1 MEIMRF
7 SLVVLLLFAAAF
19 YVISQITVLRPLTP
33 DPRVPT
39 FQQRASE
46 NERNR
51 MEATSSASDND
62 AVRDRLRQSVLDGAK
77 SFGDDPCN
85 EAMKRLYVEAAAQY
99 ARAWLSI
106 VPCLKTSTCGSW
118 DGARLDRAREA
129 FGSPLDHRVR
139 EAMQKAHGTGALVRG
154 DFPSDVVEFVALLA
168 ADPLLNPRVDPAIRA
183 ATLEMREAAASAE
196 GRPLA
201 NCGTR

>member
-1 MEIMRF
+1 MEMLRF
-7 SLVVLLLFAAAF
+7 SMVVLFLFAATFFVA
-19 YVISQITVLRPLTP
+19 YQMTALRPLEP

-39 FQQRASE
+39 FQQRAAE
-46 NERNR
+46 DERHR

-62 AVRDRLRQSVLDGAK
+62 AVRDGLRQAVLEGAK

-85 EAMKRLYVEAAAQY
+85 EAMKRLYVEAATKY

-106 VPCLKTSTCGSW
+106 VPCMKTSTCGSS
-118 DGARLDRAREA
+118 DGPKIDRAQQA

-139 EAMQKAHGTGALVRG
+139 DAMQKAHGTGALVRG
-154 DFPSDVVEFVALLA
+154 DFPTDVVELVTLLA
-168 ADPLLNPRVDPAIRA
+168 ADPVLNPRADPAIRT
-183 ATLEMREAAASAE
+183 ATLEMRESMASGE
-196 GRPLA
+196 GRRLA